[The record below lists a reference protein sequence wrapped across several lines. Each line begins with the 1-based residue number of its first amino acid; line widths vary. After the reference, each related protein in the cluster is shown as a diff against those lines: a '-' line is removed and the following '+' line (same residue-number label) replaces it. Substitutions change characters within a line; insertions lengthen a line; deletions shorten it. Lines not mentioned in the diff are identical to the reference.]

1 MFKTGMSQNMQPTAS
16 LVPRGLKHD
25 PGGRSYAAA
34 SSRESLSVI
43 KRWVRAFVISF
54 ALLIGSEFATPNGMP
69 ASAQSIGSA
78 LADWRQLDDLDPDM
92 PLCLGGTELYE
103 AADFIAF
110 PKPSHDTTSIAASSK
125 KRPLPSANRRLYL
138 TGTIGADLA
147 SLSNSG
153 SFEYVPENS
162 IGADGDLDATV
173 LTGGAAIGWLLPGP
187 RGSLRIELEGRA
199 RGGFDGE
206 TTLIDAGPD
215 FDLTM
220 PMNTELSNG
229 WSVLTNCWLDRP
241 LNERFGVYGGG
252 GFGAGGYRYSTFGG
266 DDDLPTFGSADIGT
280 FAWQLGF
287 GLTLRNSERVRW
299 DLGYRYFAYGEGKTP
314 LVSSLSG
321 NDEPPLIYLG
331 PAESSVHINELLLS
345 VSIFD
350 PFRWLGRP

>member
-16 LVPRGLKHD
+16 PVLRGLKHD

-34 SSRESLSVI
+34 SGRESFPGI
-43 KRWVRAFVISF
+43 KRRVRAFVVSF
-54 ALLIGSEFATPNGMP
+54 ALLIGNEFTTPKGMP

-78 LADWRQLDDLDPDM
+78 LADWRQLDHLDPDM
-92 PLCLGGTELYE
+92 SLCLGDTELYE

-110 PKPSHDTTSIAASSK
+110 PKPLHDTTLIAANSKRRHLSSAK
-125 KRPLPSANRRLYL
+125 HRLYL

-147 SLSNSG
+147 SLSNGG
-153 SFEYVPENS
+153 SFEYVPDNF

-173 LTGGAAIGWLLPGP
+173 LTGGAAIGWLLPSP
-187 RGSLRIELEGRA
+187 NGSLRVELEGRS

-206 TTLIDAGPD
+206 TTLIDAGPG
-215 FDLTM
+215 FDLTL
-220 PMNTELSNG
+220 PMDTELSNG

-252 GFGAGGYRYSTFGG
+252 GFGAGGYQYSTFGG
-266 DDDLPTFGSADIGT
+266 DDNLPAFGSADIRT

-287 GLTLRNSERVRW
+287 GLTFRTNARVRW

-314 LVSSLSG
+314 LLSSLSG
-321 NDEPPLIYLG
+321 NDEPPLTYLG

>member
-16 LVPRGLKHD
+16 LVLRGLKHD
-25 PGGRSYAAA
+25 PGGVSYAAA
-34 SSRESLSVI
+34 SNRGSLPVV
-43 KRWVRAFVISF
+43 KRWGRAFVISF
-54 ALLIGSEFATPNGMP
+54 ALLIGSEFAPPNGKP
-69 ASAQSIGSA
+69 ASAQSIGPA
-78 LADWRQLDDLDPDM
+78 LADWRELDDLDPDM
-92 PLCLGGTELYE
+92 TLCLGGTDLNE
-103 AADFIAF
+103 AADFTAF
-110 PKPSHDTTSIAASSK
+110 PETFNDATSIAAISK
-125 KRPLPSANRRLYL
+125 KRSSSSANRRLYL

-147 SLSNSG
+147 RLRNSG
-153 SFEYVPENS
+153 SFEYVPDNS
-162 IGADGDLDATV
+162 IGADGVLDETV
-173 LTGGAAIGWLLPGP
+173 LTGGGAIGWLLPGP
-187 RGSLRIELEGRA
+187 KGSLRIELEGRA

-206 TTLIDAGPD
+206 TTLIDAGPG
-215 FDLTM
+215 FDLTL
-220 PMNTELSNG
+220 PMSTELSNG
-229 WSVLTNCWLDRP
+229 WSAMTNCWLDRP

>member
-1 MFKTGMSQNMQPTAS
+1 MFETCMSHNMRVTTS
-16 LVPRGLKHD
+16 LIPRGRKHV
-25 PGGRSYAAA
+25 PGVVFCPAA
-34 SSRESLSVI
+34 SSRGSLPVV

-54 ALLIGSEFATPNGMP
+54 TLLTGSEFAPPNGRP
-69 ASAQSIGSA
+69 ASAQSIGPA

-92 PLCLGGTELYE
+92 TLCLGGTELYE

-110 PKPSHDTTSIAASSK
+110 PKPLHDATSIAASSK
-125 KRPLPSANRRLYL
+125 NWPSPGANRRLYL

-153 SFEYVPENS
+153 SFEYFPENS

-187 RGSLRIELEGRA
+187 NGSLRIEIEGRA

-215 FDLTM
+215 FDLTL

-241 LNERFGVYGGG
+241 LNECFGVYGGG

-266 DDDLPTFGSADIGT
+266 DDALPAFGSADIGT

-287 GLTLRNSERVRW
+287 GLTFRTSERVRW
-299 DLGYRYFAYGEGKTP
+299 DLGYRYFAYGKGKTP
-314 LVSSLSG
+314 LLTSLTG
-321 NDEPPLIYLG
+321 NDDPPFLYLG
-331 PAESSVHINELLLS
+331 AAESSVHFNELLLS

-350 PFRWLGRP
+350 PFRGLGRL

>member
-1 MFKTGMSQNMQPTAS
+1 MFKTGMSQNTQPTAS
-16 LVPRGLKHD
+16 LVLRGLKHD

-34 SSRESLSVI
+34 SSRGSLCVI

-54 ALLIGSEFATPNGMP
+54 ALLIGSEFTPPNGKP

-92 PLCLGGTELYE
+92 TLCLGGTELYE

-125 KRPLPSANRRLYL
+125 KRPLPSQNRRLYL

-153 SFEYVPENS
+153 SFEYVPDNF
-162 IGADGDLDATV
+162 IGAGGDLDETI

-206 TTLIDAGPD
+206 TTLIDAGPG
-215 FDLTM
+215 FDLTL

-252 GFGAGGYRYSTFGG
+252 GFGAGGYRYTTFGG
-266 DDDLPTFGSADIGT
+266 DDALPVFGSSDVGT

-287 GLTLRNSERVRW
+287 GLTCRTSERVRW

-331 PAESSVHINELLLS
+331 PAKSSVHSNELLLS

-350 PFRWLGRP
+350 PFRWLDRR